1 MCTCEDE
8 SSSGDDRRRS
18 PATRN
23 PVPGQNVTDT
33 SPRKRWMAGPFAR
46 LLATNMTFGFAIS
59 CFYLLPKHLT
69 VHYAASPGAVG
80 AVMGVFGL
88 VSVLLVPWLGR
99 AVTAI
104 GLART
109 IVVSE
114 LLLGG
119 SCLGFAFAGGPG
131 PAMLVLRAVQGLAT
145 AGMMTAAVA
154 LVCELA
160 PAAKLGQ
167 AMGLSGAASLIMN
180 ALAPAI
186 AEPVAARFGFAA
198 VFVMAGFAGLLGAA
212 LARRLPAAPRSG
224 DGAATTPSMSTVP
237 RKARAILLAL
247 AAVGAGFYVAVAFL
261 APLALSRGM
270 HAVRGFFIAY
280 TVAALAIR
288 LFGTPLTERLG
299 LARTAIVGM
308 VVYGLFIALLS
319 GVGTASLAPL
329 GVGFGLAHGVLF
341 PALMALLF
349 VDADTAARAHLAAIA
364 NGVMNVGLLSVLLF
378 GQLANHVGLPAVFV
392 MTGVLVAAAARLVPS
407 AAAAEATTVP
417 TLAGQPESD

>member
-1 MCTCEDE
+1 MYKDE
-8 SSSGDDRRRS
+8 GSSADSRRLS

-23 PVPGQNVTDT
+23 PVPGQNATET
-33 SPRKRWMAGPFAR
+33 PPRKRWLAGPFAR

-69 VHYAASPGAVG
+69 AHYAASPGTVG
-80 AVMGVFGL
+80 AVMGIFGL
-88 VSVLLVPWLGR
+88 VAVLAVPWLGR
-99 AVTAI
+99 AVTAF

-114 LLLGG
+114 LVLGA
-119 SCLGFAFAGGPG
+119 SCLGFAIAGGPG
-131 PAMLVLRAVQGLAT
+131 PAMLALRALQGLAT

-186 AEPVAARFGFAA
+186 AEPVAARFGFEA
-198 VFVMAGFAGLLGAA
+198 VFVMAGFAGMLGAL
-212 LARRLPAAPRSG
+212 LARRLPAGSAAAPP
-224 DGAATTPSMSTVP
+224 AAASVLAVP
-237 RKARAILLAL
+237 RKARAILLAM

-270 HAVRGFFIAY
+270 HAVRGFFVAY

-288 LFGTPLTERLG
+288 LFGGPLTDRLG
-299 LARTAIVGM
+299 LARTAVVGM
-308 VVYGLFIALLS
+308 VVYGLFIALLA

-349 VDADTAARAHLAAIA
+349 VDADSTERANLAAIA

-392 MTGVLVAAAARLVPS
+392 LTGVLVAAAARLVP
-407 AAAAEATTVP
+407 
-417 TLAGQPESD
+417 LARTDETPLASLSGQPESD